1 MIGIVLEMFE
11 NNLGRRLGA
20 NPSSSFLG
28 CWWWFLHVVEGKKK
42 DEDEEGQGEAAMEI
56 AWRWL
61 TWLVK
66 KTA

>member
-1 MIGIVLEMFE
+1 VLVV
-11 NNLGRRLGA
+11 LGWKKG
-20 NPSSSFLG
+20 
-28 CWWWFLHVVEGKKK
+28 VVGGKKK

-56 AWRWL
+56 AWSWL